1 MKKEDFLKLGVEEEL
16 AGKLAEASAEE
27 MKGFIPKNRFDEVNK
42 QLKAQKDIVAERDK
56 QIEALEAVS
65 GDAEKY
71 KKDLEDLK
79 ADIAAKDAERER
91 LAKEAALEAEYKER
105 FAGVVGDNKWRDEL
119 TEKAVFEA
127 FKSALNDTANKGKGD
142 KDIFDE
148 LTKDKSYYENPN
160 PLDMTGMGNVNTGNL
175 DDAAIREIMGLPPKE

>member
-1 MKKEDFLKLGVEEEL
+1 MKTEFLKNLGLEDEVIT
-16 AGKLAEASAEE
+16 KILAEA
-27 MKGFIPKNRFDEVNK
+27 G
-42 QLKAQKDIVAERDK
+42 KDIEREKAKTTEANEALEAAKKQNAEFKDK
-56 QIEALEAVS
+56 LSELEAVS

-91 LAKEAALEAEYKER
+91 QTKEAALEAEYKER

-142 KDIFDE
+142 KDIFE
-148 LTKDKSYYENPN
+148 ALTKDKNYYENPN